1 MHPSRAPLPPAGASG
16 SLFRVCAVTAE
27 RLACADRPEAPRA
40 RRLGHRSA
48 CGSGKHEGRAT
59 LLAPSINRD
68 PVCATCTSGAA
79 AFGRA
84 ERALALAARNFAPSA
99 HELQLPFRHAQAQLA
114 PHRTQ
119 GVRWHRVGNRREGRP
134 ARSGAR
140 PHQLAWPVRQAR
152 RQSALARPQ
161 HRPEPR
167 MRNRQPRRHCFWAR

>member
-119 GVRWHRVGNRREGRP
+119 GVSRETAIALGIVAKAVRRAAALGRISWHGQSGRHEDRAKTERSRSP
-134 ARSGAR
+134 AA
-140 PHQLAWPVRQAR
+140 
-152 RQSALARPQ
+152 
-161 HRPEPR
+161 
-167 MRNRQPRRHCFWAR
+167 